1 MVWKFVGTT
10 YVALIILVALHLFS
24 PPPPFPPFPLSSIAT
39 LSETNSGLKT
49 AVHSTRA
56 VASVSFIL

>member
-10 YVALIILVALHLFS
+10 YVALIILVALHLFH
-24 PPPPFPPFPLSSIAT
+24 PPPFPPFPLSSIAT